1 MISKKTD
8 LLKWVKIGSVRY
20 RTMDSFKGES
30 SEKAWIMKVAIRPD
44 RLRMGE
50 VTDMNGG
57 DMNEQPVDQNSAPEN
72 RAQELAA
79 GKHPG
84 GQ

>member
-30 SEKAWIMKVAIRPD
+30 SEKGMDYESHNP
-44 RLRMGE
+44 
-50 VTDMNGG
+50 
-57 DMNEQPVDQNSAPEN
+57 
-72 RAQELAA
+72 A
-79 GKHPG
+79 GKAAHG
-84 GQ
+84 RGHRHERRRYE